1 MRRRGCCAGWS
12 GCTPGAVAE
21 RAASVLAAALL
32 VGAAQAE
39 TRFTPPVSPEGELA
53 APWRVVGLPDQKLP
67 FTRFAVESVDG
78 VPALRIEAD
87 GSYGNLVHDIS
98 RLPVPR
104 RLQWRW
110 RIEEANTSANLRRR
124 EGDDAAAKVCL
135 AFDIPLARL
144 PFLERTMLDVA
155 RRRTGQPLPSATLCW
170 VWSVFE
176 PPGTLLHNPYT
187 GRVRYIVLRNAGD
200 GTGRWAEE
208 ARDVRADL
216 QRAFGEEYGDTLPP
230 WVGVLVGGDADNTG
244 ATTRAYVAAMRLE

>member
-1 MRRRGCCAGWS
+1 MRGDVGKPGGCCA
-12 GCTPGAVAE
+12 
-21 RAASVLAAALL
+21 AALAAALL
-32 VGAAQAE
+32 CAAAAQAE
-39 TRFTPPVSPEGELA
+39 TRFTPPITADGQLA

-67 FTRFAVESVDG
+67 FTRFAVEPVDG
-78 VPALRIEAD
+78 VLALRIEAD

-98 RLPVPR
+98 RLAVPQ

-144 PFLERTMLDVA
+144 PFLERTLLDVA
-155 RRRTGQPLPSATLCW
+155 RRRTGHPLPSATLCW

-176 PPGTLLHNPYT
+176 APGTLLHNPFT
-187 GRVRYIVLRNAGD
+187 GRVRYIVLRNASD

-208 ARDVRADL
+208 SRDVRADL
-216 QRAFGEEYGDTLPP
+216 KRAFGEEYGDTLPP

-244 ATTRAYVAAMRLE
+244 ASTLAYLGAMTLE